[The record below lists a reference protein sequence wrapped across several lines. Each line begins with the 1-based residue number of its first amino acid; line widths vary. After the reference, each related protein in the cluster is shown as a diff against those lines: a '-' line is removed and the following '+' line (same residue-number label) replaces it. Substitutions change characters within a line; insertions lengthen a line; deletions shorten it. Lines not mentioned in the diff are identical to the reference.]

1 MKVCDVSDRNIPLT
15 DEVMHSLRKQTKIE
29 TVRSKLNEQ
38 EPPAD
43 YGNFT
48 ITYSNIK

>member
-15 DEVMHSLRKQTKIE
+15 DEVMHNLRQQTKRE

-48 ITYSNIK
+48 ITYNNIK